1 MLSVRCG
8 LVWLIV
14 AAAAVAPSAAQAR
27 GYGGLSR
34 LRQQAQAQAKAAAQY
49 QQALVQQ
56 AIAAEQARA
65 QAEADRKT
73 KLAAGHAAAKSVEEK
88 RREANRRYAKTH
100 HASGFVTLTPA
111 PTAEVKELRAKNMGE
126 PVVAPRPV
134 PLVRK

>member
-14 AAAAVAPSAAQAR
+14 AAAVVAPSLAQAR
-27 GYGGLSR
+27 GYRGYGQL
-34 LRQQAQAQAKAAAQY
+34 QKQAQAQAKAAAEY

-65 QAEADRKT
+65 QAEADRKA

-88 RREANRRYAKTH
+88 RRDANRRYAKTH
-100 HASGFVTLTPA
+100 HASGLVTLTPA
-111 PTAEVKELRAKNMGE
+111 PTAEVKQLRAKITGE

-134 PLVRK
+134 PLVSK